1 MSTIRRAYR
10 QLHDAYGPQGWWP
23 AATRD
28 GVADAW
34 EIAVGAV
41 LVQHTSWKNVLRAI
55 ASLEQADATSVA
67 AIGAMERDRL
77 AALIRSAGPPRVKAE
92 RLQALTAF
100 LVEEF
105 NGSIDSLLEGV
116 EDRRVA
122 QRRRTQLLGV
132 RGVGPE
138 TADAILLYA
147 GGAPLFVVDAY
158 KRRVM
163 RRHGW
168 DDAGAKYDEVATFWR
183 RRLPADAAV
192 YAEAHALLVR
202 VGVEHCRSP
211 RPRCEGCPL
220 QSLLPPGGPL
230 LEGVAEKTE

>member
-1 MSTIRRAYR
+1 MSKIRLAYQR
-10 QLHDAYGPQGWWP
+10 LFDAYGPQGWWP

-41 LVQHTSWKNVLRAI
+41 LVQHTSWKHVVR
-55 ASLEQADATSVA
+55 
-67 AIGAMERDRL
+67 AIGALEAASVVSPAAIDAIDDGSL
-77 AALIRSAGPPRVKAE
+77 AALIRSAGPPRVKARRLKSLARFVVE
-92 RLQALTAF
+92 RCG
-100 LVEEF
+100 
-105 NGSIDSLLEGV
+105 GSIETLLEGV
-116 EDRRVA
+116 DKRRVA
-122 QRRRTQLLGV
+122 LERRRQLLTV
-132 RGVGPE
+132 HGVGPE

-168 DDAGAKYDEVATFWR
+168 GDSTAKYDEVATFWR
-183 RRLPADAAV
+183 RRLPVDTRV
-192 YAEAHALLVR
+192 YAEAHALLVK

-211 RPRCEGCPL
+211 QPRCEGCPL
-220 QSLLPPGGPL
+220 RSLLPRSGPL
-230 LEGVAEKTE
+230 QD